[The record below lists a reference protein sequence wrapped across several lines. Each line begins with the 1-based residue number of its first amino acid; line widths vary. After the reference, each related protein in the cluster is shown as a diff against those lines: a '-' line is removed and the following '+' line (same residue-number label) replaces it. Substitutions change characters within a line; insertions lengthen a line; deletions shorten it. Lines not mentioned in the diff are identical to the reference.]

1 MQNKYK
7 NKLKNLNN
15 IKQNYLD
22 MMVELN
28 IFVFKTSHGD
38 ALSSSNNNITYLI
51 SWTLEKVICYIYS

>member
-7 NKLKNLNN
+7 NKLKNLSN

-38 ALSSSNNNITYLI
+38 VLSSSNNNITYLI
-51 SWTLEKVICYIYS
+51 SWTLEKVICYIYT

>member
-28 IFVFKTSHGD
+28 IFVFKISHGD

-51 SWTLEKVICYIYS
+51 SWTLEKVICYIYT

>member
-7 NKLKNLNN
+7 NKLKNLSN
-15 IKQNYLD
+15 IRQNYLD

-38 ALSSSNNNITYLI
+38 VLSSSNNNITYLI
-51 SWTLEKVICYIYS
+51 SWTLEKVICYIYT

>member
-51 SWTLEKVICYIYS
+51 SWTLEKVICYIYT